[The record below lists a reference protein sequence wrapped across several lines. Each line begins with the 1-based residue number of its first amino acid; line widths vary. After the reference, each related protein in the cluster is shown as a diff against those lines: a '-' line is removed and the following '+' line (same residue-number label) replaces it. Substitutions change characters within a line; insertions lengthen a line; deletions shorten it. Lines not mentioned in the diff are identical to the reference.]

1 MSPVR
6 KWGAGPYPVVVV
18 HGGPGAPGEM
28 ASVARELSAVKG
40 VLEPFQTETTLEG
53 QVRELR
59 SVLEREGRVPVT
71 LIGFSWGAFLSWMVA
86 ARYPALVGKLILVGC
101 PPFVDQDAASITKTR
116 LDRLTPENR
125 REAQALLEHLERPA
139 DEGEK
144 EDKNALLAR
153 LGDLLARAD
162 ACDPLAQ
169 EDKSFYC
176 QYDVFRGVWD
186 EACELRR
193 KKTLLFMA
201 REITCPVI
209 AIHGD
214 YDPHP
219 AEGVEVPL
227 EKELKNFRFVL
238 LQKCGH
244 RPWIERNAAEE
255 FYRILVQEI

>member
-1 MSPVR
+1 
-6 KWGAGPYPVVVV
+6 
-18 HGGPGAPGEM
+18 M

-59 SVLEREGRVPVT
+59 SVLERDGRVPVT
-71 LIGFSWGAFLSWMVA
+71 LVGFSWGAFLSWMVA

-101 PPFVDQDAASITKTR
+101 PPFEEQDAASITQTR
-116 LDRLTPENR
+116 LERLTPENR
-125 REAQALLEHLERPA
+125 REAQALLEQLEKPFA
-139 DEGEK
+139 PGKEG
-144 EDKNALLAR
+144 DRNALLAR
-153 LGDLLARAD
+153 LGNLLARAD
-162 ACDPLAQ
+162 TFDPLTQ

-193 KKTLLFMA
+193 KKTLLHMA
-201 REITCPVI
+201 REITCPVL

-219 AEGVEVPL
+219 ARGVEIPL

>member
-101 PPFVDQDAASITKTR
+101 PPFVDLDAASITKTR

-139 DEGEK
+139 DKEK
-144 EDKNALLAR
+144 EGDKNALLAR

-244 RPWIERNAAEE
+244 RPWIELNAAEE

>member
-6 KWGAGPYPVVVV
+6 KWGIGPYSVAVI

-28 ASVARELSAVKG
+28 ASVAREISTVKG
-40 VLEPFQTETTLEG
+40 ILEPFQTETTLEG

-59 SVLEREGRVPVT
+59 SVLIEHGREPLT
-71 LIGFSWGAFLSWMVA
+71 LVGFSWGAYLSWMVA
-86 ARYPALVGKLILVGC
+86 ARYPALVGKLILIGS
-101 PPFVDQDAASITKTR
+101 PPFEEQYAAPIIKTR

-125 REAQALLEHLERPA
+125 MEAQALMTHLEAPVA
-139 DEGEK
+139 EGNEG
-144 EDKNALLAR
+144 DRNALLAR
-153 LGDLLARAD
+153 LGDLLAHAD
-162 ACDPLAQ
+162 SYAPQ
-169 EDKSFYC
+169 TMEDKSFYC
-176 QYDVFRGVWD
+176 QYDIFRGVWD
-186 EACELRR
+186 DACELRR
-193 KKTLLFMA
+193 KKTLLHMA

-219 AEGVEVPL
+219 SEGVKIPL
-227 EKELKNFRFVL
+227 AQELNNFRFVL

>member
-6 KWGAGPYPVVVV
+6 KWGIGPYPVAVV

-28 ASVARELSAVKG
+28 VAVARELSAVKG

-59 SVLEREGRVPVT
+59 SVLERDGRVPVT
-71 LIGFSWGAFLSWMVA
+71 LVGFSWGAFLSWIVT
-86 ARYPALVGKLILVGC
+86 ARYPALVGKLILVGS
-101 PPFVDQDAASITKTR
+101 PPFEDQDAALITKTR

-125 REAQALLEHLERPA
+125 REAHALLEQLEKPA
-139 DEGEK
+139 ADGKEG
-144 EDKNALLAR
+144 DKNALLAR

-162 ACDPLAQ
+162 ACDPQ
-169 EDKSFYC
+169 TPEDKSFYC
-176 QYDVFRGVWD
+176 QYDVFKGVWE

-193 KKTLLFMA
+193 KKTLLYMGRA
-201 REITCPVI
+201 ITCPVI

-219 AEGVEVPL
+219 AAGVNVPL
-227 EKELKNFRFVL
+227 ARELKNFRFVL

>member
-1 MSPVR
+1 
-6 KWGAGPYPVVVV
+6 
-18 HGGPGAPGEM
+18 M

-59 SVLEREGRVPVT
+59 SVLERDGRVPVT
-71 LIGFSWGAFLSWMVA
+71 LVGFSWGAFLSWMVA
-86 ARYPALVGKLILVGC
+86 ARYPALVRKLILVGC
-101 PPFVDQDAASITKTR
+101 PPFEEQDAASITKTR
-116 LDRLTPENR
+116 LERLTPEDR
-125 REAQALLEHLERPA
+125 REAEAVLEQLGKPA
-139 DEGEK
+139 ADGKEG
-144 EDKNALLAR
+144 DKNALLAR
-153 LGDLLARAD
+153 LGNLLGRAD
-162 ACDPLAQ
+162 TFDPLTQ

-193 KKTLLFMA
+193 KKTLLHMA

-219 AEGVEVPL
+219 ARGVEIPL

>member
-6 KWGAGPYPVVVV
+6 KWGAGPYPVTVV

-59 SVLEREGRVPVT
+59 SVLERDGRVPVT
-71 LIGFSWGAFLSWMVA
+71 LVGFSWGAFLSWMIA

-101 PPFVDQDAASITKTR
+101 PPFEEQDAASITKTR
-116 LDRLTPENR
+116 LERLTPENR
-125 REAQALLEHLERPA
+125 MEAQALLEQLDKPFAPGKER
-139 DEGEK
+139 
-144 EDKNALLAR
+144 DKNALLAR
-153 LGDLLARAD
+153 LGNLLARAD
-162 ACDPLAQ
+162 TFDPLTPD
-169 EDKSFYC
+169 DKSFYC

-193 KKTLLFMA
+193 KKTLLHMA

-219 AEGVEVPL
+219 ARGVEIPL
-227 EKELKNFRFVL
+227 GKELKNFRFVL